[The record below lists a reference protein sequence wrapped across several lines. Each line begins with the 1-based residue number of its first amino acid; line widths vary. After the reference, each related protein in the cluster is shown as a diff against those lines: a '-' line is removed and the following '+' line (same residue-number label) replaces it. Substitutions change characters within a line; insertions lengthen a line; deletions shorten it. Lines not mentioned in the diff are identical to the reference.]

1 MHAGG
6 ADVMDRLPR
15 IRSAVVTGRRV
26 TGGLVDLP
34 HRMSVAQ
41 EEAGP
46 IASGRAITQSSSPI
60 RSAPSRQ
67 TG

>member
-1 MHAGG
+1 
-6 ADVMDRLPR
+6 MDRLPR

-34 HRMSVAQ
+34 HRMLVAQ
-41 EEAGP
+41 DEGDR
-46 IASGRAITQSSSPI
+46 IASGRHMTQSSSPM
-60 RSAPSRQ
+60 RSEPSRH

>member
-1 MHAGG
+1 
-6 ADVMDRLPR
+6 MDRLPR

-34 HRMSVAQ
+34 HRMTVVQ
-41 EEAGP
+41 DETD

>member
-1 MHAGG
+1 
-6 ADVMDRLPR
+6 MDRRPR
-15 IRSAVVTGRRV
+15 MPSAVVTGTRAA
-26 TGGLVDLP
+26 GGIVDLP

-46 IASGRAITQSSSPI
+46 IASGRAITQSSSPM